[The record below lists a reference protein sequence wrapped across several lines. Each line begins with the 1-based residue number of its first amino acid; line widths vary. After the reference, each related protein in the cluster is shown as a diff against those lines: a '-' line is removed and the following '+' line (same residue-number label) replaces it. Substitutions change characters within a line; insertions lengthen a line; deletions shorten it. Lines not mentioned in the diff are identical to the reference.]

1 MATETTS
8 RRKGKEKYTV
18 VFLPSDQSKKSRSF
32 SVSFWGIIAYSLGF
46 VAILVSTVLLIVV
59 YTPVGTHLPISS
71 PELER
76 LYGQKVIDIQQKLGS
91 LVKEVGQLQD
101 YNQRLRRT
109 LGEKMFSEKGI
120 QELKDSDLAFKK
132 ANIKPKKTSSKVV
145 QDNQS
150 VQSVTSE
157 TGNSGMN
164 SSGFVQSLDIKYFP
178 LTMPVLGYETRN
190 YSDIS
195 HSGIDIVAK
204 EGSPVVAAASG
215 NIIYADWTLD
225 DGYMI
230 ILAHSDG
237 FTTVYKHNKVLLK
250 NRGMVVKRGETIALL
265 GNTGRTSS
273 GPHIHFEVWNNGIAL
288 NPMNYVITI
297 Q

>member
-1 MATETTS
+1 MAPETTS
-8 RRKGKEKYTV
+8 RRKGKERYTI

-32 SVSFWGIIAYSLGF
+32 SVSFWGLIVYSLGI

-59 YTPVGTHLPISS
+59 YTPVGTHLPITS

-76 LYGQKVIDIQQKLGS
+76 LYGKKVNDIQHKLGT
-91 LVKEVGQLQD
+91 LVTEVTQLQE

-109 LGEKMFSEKGI
+109 LGEKMFGEKGAV
-120 QELKDSDLAFKK
+120 DSDLVVNKTE
-132 ANIKPKKTSSKVV
+132 IKPKKASSKQV
-145 QDNQS
+145 QDKEP
-150 VQSVTSE
+150 VQTVTSE
-157 TGNSGMN
+157 QG
-164 SSGFVQSLDIKYFP
+164 SSDLSVVSKFQAQEVHSAEYFP

-190 YSDIS
+190 YSDLN

-204 EGSPVVAAASG
+204 EGSPVVSAANG
-215 NIIYADWTLD
+215 NIIYADWTLN
-225 DGYMI
+225 DGYMVI
-230 ILAHSDG
+230 IAHNDG
-237 FTTVYKHNKVLLK
+237 FTTVYKHNKMLLK

-273 GPHIHFEVWNNGIAL
+273 GPHVHFEVWNNGVAL